1 MSFSEMMS
9 CIPEGFK
16 AMVPAI
22 LILTFAWSLKG
33 MTDSLGAKYFVRD
46 FVYANAENLQAFLP
60 CIVFLIGCGLAF
72 ATGTSWGTFGIL
84 IPIVVSVFGVDAGTI
99 LTVGLGACLGGAVMG
114 DHCSPISDTTILA
127 STGAQ
132 CYHINHVNTQ
142 IPYALTV
149 AAVAFVNHILAG
161 LIQNVVINLI
171 IALASMF
178 AVLMII
184 RAVTS
189 KKGSAATV
197 K

>member
-1 MSFSEMMS
+1 
-9 CIPEGFK
+9 
-16 AMVPAI
+16 MV
-22 LILTFAWSLKG
+22 
-33 MTDSLGAKYFVRD
+33 
-46 FVYANAENLQAFLP
+46 
-60 CIVFLIGCGLAF
+60 
-72 ATGTSWGTFGIL
+72 AT
-84 IPIVVSVFGVDAGTI
+84 FGVDAGTI

-132 CYHINHVNTQ
+132 CYHLNHVKTQ
-142 IPYALTV
+142 IPYAVTV

-171 IALASMF
+171 IALVSMF

-189 KKGSAATV
+189 KNTAPVASK
-197 K
+197 